1 MIKLITMKLPEA
13 KIKRCLL
20 SRSLTMPTN
29 IPSIQKTKNTK
40 NGFSIQ
46 FYGNVARN
54 FTQMGF
60 TVYLNDS
67 QNETYLPITT
77 NERTNKKIR
86 IDL

>member
-1 MIKLITMKLPEA
+1 MFKKKFTQKYDKINYNEITGGENKKMFTQPQFNNANKY
-13 KIKRCLL
+13 
-20 SRSLTMPTN
+20 
-29 IPSIQKTKNTK
+29 SIHTIKTKNTK

-67 QNETYLPITT
+67 QNEIYP
-77 NERTNKKIR
+77 
-86 IDL
+86 